1 LAYCIESNAI
11 YLLILLKSDVV
22 VLSEQ
27 KVLENRTVFYACS
40 VELLVNMMF
49 MVKNLGIFY
58 YESAQHSKRPEISVR
73 DWITWL
79 KNVHYVN
86 LSDSKWHKVV

>member
-49 MVKNLGIFY
+49 MVLKFRHFLLWV
-58 YESAQHSKRPEISVR
+58 STARDQRSVSG
-73 DWITWL
+73 TG
-79 KNVHYVN
+79 
-86 LSDSKWHKVV
+86 